1 MYKVLIVE
9 DDPMVAMI
17 NEQYILKN
25 KDFCVCGTCRNG
37 VEALDFLRKNQVD
50 LVLLDVYMPL
60 MDGREV
66 LKEIRNSKI
75 ETEVIM
81 VTAANDTSTLE
92 ETVHLGVVDYL
103 IKPFA
108 FARFQNALEKFTA
121 LHQAFKEKTI
131 MDQNFVDNFI
141 NSNNQNNFPVN
152 SNKFESQKYPKGI
165 QAKTLELLKKYL
177 QNVTT
182 WQSVDM
188 IAQALGISIVTVR
201 HYMNYLVKNNLAI
214 EDIDYET
221 GGRPCLLYKKK

>member
-1 MYKVLIVE
+1 MCLWDLQKW
-9 DDPMVAMI
+9 
-17 NEQYILKN
+17 
-25 KDFCVCGTCRNG
+25 G
-37 VEALDFLRKNQVD
+37 VEALDFLRKNLVD

-103 IKPFA
+103 IKPFS
-108 FARFQNALEKFTA
+108 FVRFQNALEKFTA
-121 LHQAFKEKTI
+121 QHQAFKEKTT

-152 SNKFESQKYPKGI
+152 SNKSETQKYPKGI
-165 QAKTLELLKKYL
+165 QAKTLELLKNHL

-188 IAQALGISIVTVR
+188 IAQALCISIVTVR
-201 HYMNYLVKNNLAI
+201 H
-214 EDIDYET
+214 
-221 GGRPCLLYKKK
+221 

>member
-25 KDFCVCGTCRNG
+25 KDFCVCGACKNG
-37 VEALDFLRKNQVD
+37 VEALDFLRKNLVD

-60 MDGREV
+60 MNGREV
-66 LKEIRNSKI
+66 LEEIRNSKI

-103 IKPFA
+103 IKHFS
-108 FARFQNALEKFTA
+108 FVRFQNALEKFTA
-121 LHQAFKEKTI
+121 QHQAFKEKNT
-131 MDQNFVDNFI
+131 MDQNFIDNFI
-141 NSNNQNNFPVN
+141 NSKKKKKIPVN
-152 SNKFESQKYPKGI
+152 SNKSETQKYPKGI
-165 QAKTLELLKKYL
+165 QAKTFELLKNHL

-201 HYMNYLVKNNLAI
+201 H
-214 EDIDYET
+214 
-221 GGRPCLLYKKK
+221 

>member
-1 MYKVLIVE
+1 M
-9 DDPMVAMI
+9 MI
-17 NEQYILKN
+17 TLTGNY
-25 KDFCVCGTCRNG
+25 FNG
-37 VEALDFLRKNQVD
+37 VEALDFLLKNLVD

-60 MDGREV
+60 MNEREV
-66 LKEIRNSKI
+66 LEENRNSKI

-103 IKPFA
+103 IKPFS
-108 FARFQNALEKFTA
+108 FVRFQNALEKFTA
-121 LHQAFKEKTI
+121 QHQAFKEKTT

-152 SNKFESQKYPKGI
+152 SNKSETQKYPKGI
-165 QAKTLELLKKYL
+165 QAKTLELLKNHL

-201 HYMNYLVKNNLAI
+201 H
-214 EDIDYET
+214 
-221 GGRPCLLYKKK
+221 

>member
-25 KDFCVCGTCRNG
+25 KDFCVCGTCKNG
-37 VEALDFLRKNQVD
+37 VEALDFLRKNMVD

-103 IKPFA
+103 IKPFS
-108 FARFQNALEKFTA
+108 FVRFQNALEKFTA
-121 LHQAFKEKTI
+121 QHQAFK
-131 MDQNFVDNFI
+131 
-141 NSNNQNNFPVN
+141 
-152 SNKFESQKYPKGI
+152 
-165 QAKTLELLKKYL
+165 
-177 QNVTT
+177 
-182 WQSVDM
+182 
-188 IAQALGISIVTVR
+188 
-201 HYMNYLVKNNLAI
+201 
-214 EDIDYET
+214 
-221 GGRPCLLYKKK
+221 

>member
-121 LHQAFKEKTI
+121 QHQAFKEKTI

-141 NSNNQNNFPVN
+141 NSNK
-152 SNKFESQKYPKGI
+152 SETQKYPKGI
-165 QAKTLELLKKYL
+165 QAKTLELLKNHL
-177 QNVTT
+177 QNLTT

>member
-25 KDFCVCGTCRNG
+25 KDFCVCGTCKNG
-37 VEALDFLRKNQVD
+37 VEALDFLRKNLVD

-60 MDGREV
+60 MNGREV
-66 LKEIRNSKI
+66 LEENRNSKI

-81 VTAANDTSTLE
+81 ITAANDMSTLE

-103 IKPFA
+103 IKHFS
-108 FARFQNALEKFTA
+108 FVRFQNALEKFTA
-121 LHQAFKEKTI
+121 QHQAFKEKNT
-131 MDQNFVDNFI
+131 MDQNFIDNFI
-141 NSNNQNNFPVN
+141 NSNNQKKIPVN
-152 SNKFESQKYPKGI
+152 SNKSETQKYPKGI
-165 QAKTLELLKKYL
+165 QSKILELLKNHL

-201 HYMNYLVKNNLAI
+201 H
-214 EDIDYET
+214 
-221 GGRPCLLYKKK
+221 